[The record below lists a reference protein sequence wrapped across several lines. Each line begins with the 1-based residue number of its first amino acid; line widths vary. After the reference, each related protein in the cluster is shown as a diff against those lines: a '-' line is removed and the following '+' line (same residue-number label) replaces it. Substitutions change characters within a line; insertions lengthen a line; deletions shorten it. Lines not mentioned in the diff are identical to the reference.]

1 MIFLPHHNKI
11 SWIFQLWI
19 KFEDQHDSLRQ
30 VSRWKLWNLVLQ
42 IRNPDLFAQNDF
54 KRRFMLTSSRSR
66 EKLPSD
72 LGNPFK
78 LQRYFTLLTL
88 NPQFFLNLAKQW
100 FVYSKIEL
108 LFKDFCGNLNEFQK
122 WRNPKWISND
132 LTCHDL
138 TSYLEILETYSTKFP
153 PIKKNNNRV
162 TWCSFKKSE
171 K

>member
-11 SWIFQLWI
+11 SWVFSIVNKIRRPKWQPSSSV
-19 KFEDQHDSLRQ
+19 SLEAME
-30 VSRWKLWNLVLQ
+30 LGFT
-42 IRNPDLFAQNDF
+42 NPESGFFTQNDF

-108 LFKDFCGNLNEFQK
+108 LFKDFRGNLNDFQK

-153 PIKKNNNRV
+153 PIKKITTELLDV
-162 TWCSFKKSE
+162 A
-171 K
+171 